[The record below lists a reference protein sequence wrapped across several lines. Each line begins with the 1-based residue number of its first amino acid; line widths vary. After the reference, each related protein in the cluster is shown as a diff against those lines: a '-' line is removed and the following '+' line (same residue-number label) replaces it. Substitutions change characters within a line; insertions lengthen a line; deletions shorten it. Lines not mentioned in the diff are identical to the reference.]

1 MQVLHGIIHIL
12 HFETVKDA
20 ALKPDGGGYLFLVVV
35 VVVVLELIL
44 ILVARNISA

>member
-35 VVVVLELIL
+35 VVVLELIL